1 MKKFLSLML
10 MIISLVS
17 GSQASEPSIMVD
29 SYDEAVILSKE
40 TELPILLIFTS
51 DNCPSCIS
59 LKGDMPETENII
71 ICFVDM
77 KRKNRSI
84 VREFN
89 VKSIPDSV
97 LIDKNGK
104 IIKRLVGFKD
114 KKTYEEWLIK

>member
-1 MKKFLSLML
+1 MKKILSLML

-17 GSQASEPSIMVD
+17 CSYASEPSIMVD
-29 SYDEAVILSKE
+29 SYDEAVVLSKE
-40 TELPILLIFTS
+40 TALPILLIFTS

-59 LKGDMPETENII
+59 LKSDMPETENII

-84 VREFN
+84 IREFD

-104 IIKRLVGFKD
+104 TIKRLVGFKD
-114 KKTYEEWLIK
+114 KKTYGEWLIK